1 MYIGESRLVNRV
13 TVFPPLVSV
22 SRFRID
28 RYRRKTVTARGK

>member
-13 TVFPPLVSV
+13 TVFLPLVSV
-22 SRFRID
+22 SFRID